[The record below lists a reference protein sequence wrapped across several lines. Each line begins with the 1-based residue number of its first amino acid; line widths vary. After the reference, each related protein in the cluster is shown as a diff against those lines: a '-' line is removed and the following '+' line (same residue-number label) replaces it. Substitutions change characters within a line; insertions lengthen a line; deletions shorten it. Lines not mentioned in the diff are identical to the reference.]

1 MNVNAENEIVDR
13 DLFNDIRGVLNIA
26 RQKAFTAV
34 NIVMVEAY
42 WNIGRLI
49 VEKQGGEE
57 RAVYG
62 NGLILGLSKQL
73 TAEYGKGFAISNLKD
88 MRQFYLTFQ
97 KSHTLRGQLSWSHYR
112 LIMRVETE
120 MARMFYVEECSKGN
134 WSVRQLDRQINSF
147 CYNRLLASR
156 DKNGIIEEI
165 IQKEPSIMPKD
176 IIKDPYVLEFL
187 GLKQNDT
194 LYETELEQALI
205 AHLQKFLLELGKGFT
220 FEARQKR
227 LSFDGRHFYIDL
239 VFYHYILKCFILIDL
254 KTGDLTH
261 QDIGQM
267 QMYVNYYTRELRN
280 EGDNPPIGII
290 LCADKSESIVKY
302 TFPEGGNSQIFASK
316 YKLYLPTEEEL
327 AREITT
333 EKEFLLREKY
343 LQETKI
349 K

>member
-1 MNVNAENEIVDR
+1 MGKILKNTNIENEIVDK

-26 RQKAFTAV
+26 RQKAFATV

-194 LYETELEQALI
+194 LYETEL
-205 AHLQKFLLELGKGFT
+205 
-220 FEARQKR
+220 
-227 LSFDGRHFYIDL
+227 
-239 VFYHYILKCFILIDL
+239 
-254 KTGDLTH
+254 
-261 QDIGQM
+261 
-267 QMYVNYYTRELRN
+267 
-280 EGDNPPIGII
+280 
-290 LCADKSESIVKY
+290 
-302 TFPEGGNSQIFASK
+302 
-316 YKLYLPTEEEL
+316 
-327 AREITT
+327 
-333 EKEFLLREKY
+333 
-343 LQETKI
+343 
-349 K
+349 